1 MPHGMKQAV
10 GIGHSDWNGLREG
23 HPPLAKLVAPQLNS
37 AQLTEI
43 VETSRGLRV
52 EATFHADSSH
62 GIHNS
67 GTDPIRC
74 LLIA

>member
-37 AQLTEI
+37 TQLTEI
-43 VETSRGLRV
+43 IETSRGLRV
-52 EATFHADSSH
+52 EATFHADSSPMAS
-62 GIHNS
+62 IIQA
-67 GTDPIRC
+67 PIQSDAC
-74 LLIA
+74 